1 MKKIFILSAVISL
14 MFITIEVQAADCSD
28 YKTFSHKW
36 NMCKIGNLPGKEGSN
51 AEVETNSESSTDG
64 GAIKSFWKKIK
75 TFGGKEV
82 GSEG

>member
-64 GAIKSFWKKIK
+64 GIKSFWKKIK